1 MLNSYETKK
10 GEINMFEKLPIKDV
24 DLLWQSKYLRERIIR
39 VEGRYVMIQ
48 EGSMLSLGETLE
60 EVKLK
65 LQRIK
70 RHDIVKDL
78 S

>member
-1 MLNSYETKK
+1 
-10 GEINMFEKLPIKDV
+10 MFEKLPIKDV

>member
-1 MLNSYETKK
+1 
-10 GEINMFEKLPIKDV
+10 MFEKLPIKDV
-24 DLLWQSKYLRERIIR
+24 DLLWQSKYLRERIIK

-70 RHDIVKDL
+70 RQDIVKDL